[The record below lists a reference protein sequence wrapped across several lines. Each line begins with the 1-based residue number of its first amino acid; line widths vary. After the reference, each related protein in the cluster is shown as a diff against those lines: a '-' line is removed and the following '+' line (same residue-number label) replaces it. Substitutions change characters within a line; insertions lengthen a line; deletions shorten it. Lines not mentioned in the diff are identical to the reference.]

1 RIETIGIA
9 AEIARSIQ
17 KFGSPEAVE
26 TAIREAVAHCCGEP
40 PGLVLLLQPGELPK
54 TTSGKLQRS
63 RCLPAWRSG
72 ELALWAAF
80 ESGRRLASV
89 PSR

>member
-1 RIETIGIA
+1 DIEIAVEAGVEVVRKGRVAAFPFESADGQIETIGIA

-26 TAIREAVAHCCGEP
+26 TAIREAVAQCCGEP

-54 TTSGKLQRS
+54 TTSGKLQ
-63 RCLPAWRSG
+63 
-72 ELALWAAF
+72 
-80 ESGRRLASV
+80 
-89 PSR
+89 